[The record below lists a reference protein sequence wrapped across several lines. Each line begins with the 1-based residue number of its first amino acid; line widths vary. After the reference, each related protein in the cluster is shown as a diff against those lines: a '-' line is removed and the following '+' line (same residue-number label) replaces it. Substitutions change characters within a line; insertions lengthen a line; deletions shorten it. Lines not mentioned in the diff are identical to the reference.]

1 MPLTLLPGPPGFK
14 KLSTPLEH
22 VCRVSFAHLNS
33 NPSTLPAAIV
43 LASTILYIY
52 YWVYLRRNRKDG
64 TKDRRVLHCRA
75 VPLVVPELELAF
87 GDAVAGAPAYVHH
100 VVCVEHAEFL
110 LPTGEAGDLVAEASC
125 TIPVF
130 GAQHKKVRMLQ
141 GTHSMHSQ
149 IPEINKYYNV

>member
-1 MPLTLLPGPPGFK
+1 MYEGWDQ
-14 KLSTPLEH
+14 
-22 VCRVSFAHLNS
+22 R
-33 NPSTLPAAIV
+33 PS
-43 LASTILYIY
+43 SSH
-52 YWVYLRRNRKDG
+52 R
-64 TKDRRVLHCRA
+64 RA
-75 VPLVVPELELAF
+75 VPFVVPELELAF

-149 IPEINKYYNV
+149 IPEINK